1 MVNLSLYGFKT
12 TMYIKDRAYFCKEV
26 PDLTL
31 LVNEAKFRLTK
42 TEISS
47 YTTTFSFDLHL
58 AFEIFADTRT
68 IDEPKFRRFFIL
80 NEGLQFVGQNSRI
93 SQLLAKFGSHF
104 AFAQHCTL
112 SALLYCLVREYCD

>member
-31 LVNEAKFRLTK
+31 LVNEAKFRL
-42 TEISS
+42 IPRPLVSI
-47 YTTTFSFDLHL
+47 LHL
-58 AFEIFADTRT
+58 ACEIFADTRT

-80 NEGLQFVGQNSRI
+80 NEGLQSVGQNSRI

-112 SALLYCLVREYCD
+112 YTLLYCLVRE